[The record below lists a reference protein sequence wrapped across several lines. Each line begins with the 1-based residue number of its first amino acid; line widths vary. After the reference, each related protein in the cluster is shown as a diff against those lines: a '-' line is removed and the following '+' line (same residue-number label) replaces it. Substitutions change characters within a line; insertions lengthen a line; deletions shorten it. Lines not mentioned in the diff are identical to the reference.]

1 MVQSSR
7 QPGADPP
14 APRLVVARVPSC
26 YAVLAKGPAHIVEGR
41 AVAVVRPSV
50 RSLQFLARLRRP
62 RDGRAADRFSQ
73 REEVGVVAHGGSP
86 SLSVGAFRVGVPRR
100 WRAQPPRFGQPPS
113 CCCQPRGSY
122 RFGQPICGSL
132 ATHAASRVDRY
143 ALRCA
148 PGAESNAPR
157 ALRGPRWALKCEE
170 PSTQRSQETCR
181 LRTDPDASGSIAGKS
196 ACQAPAR
203 AVKPCAA
210 VQPRAAHNASQASTV
225 TTVPYHI
232 EAG

>member
-1 MVQSSR
+1 MVQSRR

-14 APRLVVARVPSC
+14 SPRLVVARVPRC
-26 YAVLAKGPAHIVEGR
+26 YAIFPKGPAHLVEGR

-50 RSLQFLARLRRP
+50 RPLQFLGGLRRP
-62 RDGRAADRFSQ
+62 GDGRAADRFSQ
-73 REEVGVVAHGGSP
+73 REEVGVVAHDGSP
-86 SLSVGAFRVGVPRR
+86 SLNRGCLSRPSAAPMAC
-100 WRAQPPRFGQPPS
+100 WLAQAGQPPILLL
-113 CCCQPRGSY
+113 PTRGSH

-148 PGAESNAPR
+148 PGAESKSGW
-157 ALRGPRWALKCEE
+157 ALRGPRWALKSAE
-170 PSTQRSQETCR
+170 PSPQRSQETCC
-181 LRTDPDASGSIAGKS
+181 LRTDLDASGFDR
-196 ACQAPAR
+196 CQKHR
-203 AVKPCAA
+203 QSRLCVKPCAA
-210 VQPRAAHNASQASTV
+210 VQPLVPRDALRHPTV